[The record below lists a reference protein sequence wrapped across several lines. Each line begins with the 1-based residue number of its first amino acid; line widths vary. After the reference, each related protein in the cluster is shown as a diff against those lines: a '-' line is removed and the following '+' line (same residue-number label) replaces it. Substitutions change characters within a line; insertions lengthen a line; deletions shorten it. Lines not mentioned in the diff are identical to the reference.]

1 MDLPTGT
8 VTFFFTDIEG
18 STGLLHA
25 LGHESYGRLQDE
37 HSAILRAAIDQGSG
51 VEIRTEGDAFF
62 AVFGSPAGAALA
74 ATEAQK
80 GLAAYAWPDGSEI
93 RVRIGMHTGE
103 GSLGGDDYLG
113 IDVNRAARIAA
124 VGHGGQVVVS
134 AATAGLIEQTLPDGV
149 VLRDL
154 GLHRLKDFPDPLRL
168 HDLVIPG
175 LPSDFAQLRTLDAR
189 PTNLPTDRTSFVGRA
204 EEVARLEEMLG
215 EGRMVTLVGP
225 GGAGKT
231 RLAIHVASKMLDR
244 FPEGAFLV
252 DLSAVTDA
260 SVVLPE
266 IAAALKVRREPGQE
280 TAEALHAHLRDRR
293 LLLVLDNMEQ
303 VVEAAAV
310 VGDLLDGSPGLAVLA
325 TSRVPL
331 QITGEQRFAVQP
343 MPVPTDDAADAVVRR
358 RPSLRRASRCGA
370 SRVSRWTS
378 GRRPPSPAS

>member
-37 HSAILRAAIDQGSG
+37 HSAILRAAIDQGNG

-74 ATEAQK
+74 ATDAQK

-231 RLAIHVASKMLDR
+231 RLAIHVASQMLDR
-244 FPEGAFLV
+244 FTEGAFLV

-280 TAEALHAHLRDRR
+280 RPRR
-293 LLLVLDNMEQ
+293 CTRICVI
-303 VVEAAAV
+303 
-310 VGDLLDGSPGLAVLA
+310 VGCCWCWTTWSRWSRPQRSWGSCSTVRPD
-325 TSRVPL
+325 SRSW
-331 QITGEQRFAVQP
+331 
-343 MPVPTDDAADAVVRR
+343 RR
-358 RPSLRRASRCGA
+358 VACRSRSRASSASRCSPCR
-370 SRVSRWTS
+370 SRRTMPPTRDRSTPSVSSPSEPLRCIPVSRWTS
-378 GRRPPSPAS
+378 GRRPPWPAS